1 MQQIHEAHEAPSKRR
16 RLRCTRREL
25 AWALLGALGGVGGG
39 VLWSA
44 LLSITLRALPLTA
57 AGDNTVQLV
66 VDEGYVNR
74 RLVEAMR
81 DNPRFGDPRVD
92 LQAPNVALVTFD
104 TTLSAGLFNLALRPT
119 ATMQFDARDGAI
131 DATIAA
137 LNVGGLNVPR
147 SLVDEQLTGM
157 EQELE
162 AEMIQAIGQALNG
175 TKLTIRRLSAN
186 DTSLTIAL
194 SD

>member
-1 MQQIHEAHEAPSKRR
+1 
-16 RLRCTRREL
+16 
-25 AWALLGALGGVGGG
+25 
-39 VLWSA
+39 
-44 LLSITLRALPLTA
+44 
-57 AGDNTVQLV
+57 VQLV

-162 AEMIQAIGQALNG
+162 AEMTQAIEGALTG
-175 TKLTIRRLSAN
+175 TKLTVRRLSAN
-186 DTSLTIAL
+186 ESSLTIAL